1 VRQKVQPVEHG
12 LATMIAL
19 FLAAVPA
26 LALMGFRGREVVVE
40 AFAESIPAGVAL
52 ALVARAKNPIPWAL
66 LAAFVVHAVSNVWSA
81 AIDAGSLEYALRSLS
96 QLFSWA
102 YEGWTGALLLSASAL
117 SLIGAAKLKGSL
129 VEGLALAAPSAIGEA
144 IFYSVK
150 LPQQSLVPISVHA
163 AALTILLP
171 LAERIV
177 TRAFVALGI
186 RDAGFG
192 APPWSE

>member
-1 VRQKVQPVEHG
+1 MRQKVQPVEHG
-12 LATMIAL
+12 LAAIVAL
-19 FLAAVPA
+19 FLSAVPG

-66 LAAFVVHAVSNVWSA
+66 LAVFVVHTVSNVWSA

-96 QLFSWA
+96 RLFSWA
-102 YEGWTGALLLSASAL
+102 YEGWTGALLLGASAL
-117 SLIGAAKLKGSL
+117 SFIGAAKLKGSL
-129 VEGLALAAPSAIGEA
+129 LEGLALATPAAMAEA
-144 IFYSVK
+144 TFYSVK
-150 LPQQSLVPISVHA
+150 LPQQPLLPVLVHA
-163 AALTILLP
+163 TALAILLP
-171 LAERIV
+171 LAERIA

-192 APPWSE
+192 APPGSE